1 MSSLPK
7 QERVRALQALGV
19 WCQMELTGTEPPKA
33 VLESLNF
40 KSVDGMKIQLNNWGL
55 PKSLTHPDRG
65 TEKPKPP
72 KPPPPER
79 EARSSG
85 PVTELPPASNA
96 MPLFAEK
103 LKALAYGNEDLVHR
117 KEKLQGG
124 LFAQSAIYTDPAY
137 VPRHNYSDEEWKD
150 LCELYD
156 LDPEDTGFWETD
168 KKSWSLG
175 RGTWAPQEPLPAL
188 IATYVLM
195 EGEIEPLLE
204 ALYPGT
210 PTEEVVE
217 KIRKRI
223 EGKKGTDGQDGLK
236 VLARQLARLVRG
248 GNVGR
253 GAHPPD
259 ISPHEFNVACRITQ
273 LREEGWSDEDIYQR
287 LCESQGFAR
296 VLSSSQ
302 RLSPVENFQRL
313 ADLEVRYP
321 FS

>member
-1 MSSLPK
+1 LRFVRLCSLRFNGLSEEKIAHQLGYSGDPILMYGELASEGSPVCPECGELYPSEQHDDRK
-7 QERVRALQALGV
+7 QQPTDKL
-19 WCQMELTGTEPPKA
+19 
-33 VLESLNF
+33 
-40 KSVDGMKIQLNNWGL
+40 
-55 PKSLTHPDRG
+55 RG
-65 TEKPKPP
+65 HANT
-72 KPPPPER
+72 R

-85 PVTELPPASNA
+85 QATELPPASNA
-96 MPLFAEK
+96 MPLFAQK

-124 LFAQSAIYTDPAY
+124 LFAQSAMYTDPVY
-137 VPRHNYSDEEWKD
+137 LSRDQYSDEEWRS

-156 LDPEDTGFWETD
+156 LDPEDAGFLDTNAKTWRFGG
-168 KKSWSLG
+168 S
-175 RGTWAPQEPLPAL
+175 TWAPQAPLPAL

-195 EGEIEPLLE
+195 EGEIESLLE

-210 PTEEVVE
+210 PTREVVE

-248 GNVGR
+248 GNVGK

-259 ISPHEFNVACRITQ
+259 ISPHEFNVASRITE
-273 LREEGWSDEDIYQR
+273 LREEGWSDQDIYQR
-287 LCESQGFAR
+287 LCQSKGFAE

-302 RLSPVENFQRL
+302 RLSPWENFQRL
-313 ADLEVRYP
+313 ADLELRYP